1 MLPPGLRLLLEALDR
16 FAELAATTAT
26 ARAGLMARAR
36 PALRSSDLV
45 APLLEEL
52 GRLEDEFSRAALKV
66 NESVRRALG
75 KV

>member
-16 FAELAATTAT
+16 FTELSASTAAARS
-26 ARAGLMARAR
+26 ALVRRAGPVRTSPL
-36 PALRSSDLV
+36 

-52 GRLEDEFSRAALKV
+52 GRLEDEFSRAALKA

>member
-1 MLPPGLRLLLEALDR
+1 MLPPGLRVLLDALDR
-16 FAELAATTAT
+16 FAELAASTST
-26 ARAGLMARAR
+26 ARAALARRVALAQERGL
-36 PALRSSDLV
+36 